1 MTPPGNLNMK
11 DLRLLQHFLK
21 RTCSQM
27 SFNRRRTLIW
37 QQIIPDLAAKEEFLM
52 HLLLALA
59 GVHFLLERL
68 PTGEGNEDSV
78 AEEQEMNPISLS
90 NVVEHHQKGL
100 QGLRAALATLSPA
113 TAEVICCGST
123 LLVGF
128 AFASLRIRALNEFRR
143 PSESEN
149 DGHLQLDWLYLIRGL
164 VSILGQQWP
173 TLKMGRLR
181 SLLYYRHANHDWKA
195 FPPSTMTSPFPRLKL
210 CSLRLSKFAYGASTT
225 LESLRNFI
233 NTLKPSYKTRSE
245 ISNSATPTS
254 QGSPI
259 PYIYLYDND
268 ELLRAQEAAIDI
280 LEDMYMRILH
290 ILEFTTSERDTP
302 VNLDV
307 QADLEDTAVTSWPD
321 LLSSTFLASLN
332 VDKEIGI
339 GSVEGGSYAI
349 LAHFYLIFTLYE
361 NSWYLKDSF
370 EREIAVIDG
379 LIRRAGN
386 EHLVSLMRWP
396 MEVVS

>member
-1 MTPPGNLNMK
+1 MK
-11 DLRLLQHFLK
+11 DLRLLQHFLR

-27 SFNRRRTLIW
+27 SFDQKRILIW
-37 QQIIPDLAAKEEFLM
+37 KQVIPDLAAKEEFLM

-68 PTGEGNEDSV
+68 PTGQGNEEDSV
-78 AEEQEMNPISLS
+78 VEEQEMDSISLS
-90 NVVEHHQKGL
+90 DIVEHHQKGL

-128 AFASLRIRALNEFRR
+128 AFASLRIRALDSFRR
-143 PSESEN
+143 PSESGDN
-149 DGHLQLDWLYLIRGL
+149 GRLQLDWLHLIRGL
-164 VSILGQQWP
+164 VSIMAQQWL
-173 TLKMGRLR
+173 TLKTGRLR

-195 FPPSTMTSPFPRLKL
+195 FPPSTTNSSFPRLKH
-210 CSLRLSKFAYGASTT
+210 CSLRLSRFAYGASTA
-225 LESLRNFI
+225 LESLRDFI
-233 NTLKPSYKTRSE
+233 NTLKPSYGTQSE

-254 QGSPI
+254 QDSPI
-259 PYIYLYDND
+259 PYLYPYDND

-332 VDKEIGI
+332 VDGEMRI

-361 NSWYLKDSF
+361 DFWYLRGSF
-370 EREIAVIDG
+370 EGEIAVIDG
-379 LIRRAGN
+379 LIRRTGN

-396 MEVVS
+396 MEVQS